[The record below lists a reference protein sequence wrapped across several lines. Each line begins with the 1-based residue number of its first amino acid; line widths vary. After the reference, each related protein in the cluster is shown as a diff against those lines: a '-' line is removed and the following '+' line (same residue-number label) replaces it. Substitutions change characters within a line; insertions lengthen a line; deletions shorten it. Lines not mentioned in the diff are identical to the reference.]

1 MIFSTKTKAEG
12 AFMNK
17 SRKII
22 FKISFVI
29 LGIILSIAFLFH
41 NQTIIAEASFSTDAN
56 YKSAVLIEKNS
67 KQILFENASDE
78 KLPIASV
85 TKLMTILITLEK
97 IDDGTIS
104 LDDKVAVSAN
114 ASGMGGSQIFLD
126 ADNEYVL
133 GELLKSVIVASAN
146 DSSVALAEYIAGSE
160 SNFVRLM
167 NERAKELN
175 MTNTNYCNCTGL
187 PSAEGYSTAYDQAL
201 LLSAVLDFDTYHAYS
216 SIWYEDFTHPSGRT
230 TQMAN
235 TNKLSRYYEG
245 CIGGKT
251 GSTNEAKY
259 CLAVGAVRNDM
270 SLISV
275 VLGADSSKERF
286 KCASDLLNY
295 GFENFE
301 SKTLFS
307 DKDLEGMSIKI
318 KGMDRS
324 TRLRAERNYT
334 LVSKI
339 GEDVNYSLNYNLPSM
354 LLSVKRNQVVGNV
367 EIVVNGVVVDKI
379 NILAQDSHREA
390 NVWDYFR
397 EIIEN

>member
-1 MIFSTKTKAEG
+1 M
-12 AFMNK
+12 
-17 SRKII
+17 RKNCSII
-22 FKISFVI
+22 FKLSFIIISLI
-29 LGIILSIAFLFH
+29 LCIAFLMP
-41 NQTIIAEASFSTDAN
+41 NRTIVAEASFTTNAN

-67 KQILFENASDE
+67 KQVLFENASDE

-97 IDDGTIS
+97 IEEGSIS
-104 LDDKVAVSAN
+104 LDDKVTVSAN

-160 SNFVRLM
+160 NNFVRLM
-167 NERAKELN
+167 NERAKELK
-175 MTNTNYCNCTGL
+175 MTNTNYANCTGL

-201 LLSAVLDFDTYHAYS
+201 LLCAVLDYDTYHTYS
-216 SIWYEDFTHPSGRT
+216 SIWYEDFIHPSGRA

-245 CIGGKT
+245 CIAGKT

-259 CLAVGAVRNDM
+259 CLAVGAKRNDM

-275 VLGADSSKERF
+275 VLGADSSQERF

-307 DKDLEGMSIKI
+307 DKDLNGKSIKI

-339 GEDVNYSLNYNLPSM
+339 GEDVNYSINYNLPSM
-354 LLSVKRNQVVGNV
+354 LTSVKQNQVVGNA
-367 EIVVNGVVVDKI
+367 EIIVNGVVVDKI
-379 NILAQDSHREA
+379 NILALDSHREA
-390 NVWDYFR
+390 NVWDYFK
-397 EIIEN
+397 EIINK

>member
-1 MIFSTKTKAEG
+1 MKKNCS
-12 AFMNK
+12 
-17 SRKII
+17 II
-22 FKISFVI
+22 FKLSFIIISLI
-29 LGIILSIAFLFH
+29 LCIAFLMP
-41 NQTIIAEASFSTDAN
+41 NRTVVAEASFTTSAN

-67 KQILFENASDE
+67 KQVLFENASDE
-78 KLPIASV
+78 KLPVASV

-97 IDDGTIS
+97 IEEGSIS
-104 LDDKVAVSAN
+104 LDDKVTVSAN

-160 SNFVRLM
+160 NNFVRLM
-167 NERAKELN
+167 NERAKELK
-175 MTNTNYCNCTGL
+175 MTNTNYANCTGL

-201 LLSAVLDFDTYHAYS
+201 LLSAVLDYDTYHTYS
-216 SIWYEDFTHPSGRT
+216 SIWYEDFIHPSGRA

-259 CLAVGAVRNDM
+259 CLAVGAKRNDM
-270 SLISV
+270 SLISI
-275 VLGADSSKERF
+275 VLGADSSQERF

-307 DKDLEGMSIKI
+307 DKDLDGKSIKI

-339 GEDVNYSLNYNLPSM
+339 GEDVNYSINYNLPSM
-354 LLSVKRNQVVGNV
+354 LTSVKQNQVVGNA
-367 EIVVNGVVVDKI
+367 EIIVNGVVVDKI
-379 NILAQDSHREA
+379 NILALDSHREA
-390 NVWDYFR
+390 NVWDYFK
-397 EIIEN
+397 EIINK

>member
-1 MIFSTKTKAEG
+1 M
-12 AFMNK
+12 
-17 SRKII
+17 RKNCSII
-22 FKISFVI
+22 FKLSFIIISLI
-29 LGIILSIAFLFH
+29 LCIAFLMP
-41 NQTIIAEASFSTDAN
+41 NRTVVAEASFTTSAN

-67 KQILFENASDE
+67 KQVLFENASDE

-97 IDDGTIS
+97 IEEGSIS
-104 LDDKVAVSAN
+104 LDDKVTVSAN

-160 SNFVRLM
+160 NNFVRLM
-167 NERAKELN
+167 NERAKELK
-175 MTNTNYCNCTGL
+175 MTNTNYANCTGL

-201 LLSAVLDFDTYHAYS
+201 LLSAVLDYDTYHTYS
-216 SIWYEDFTHPSGRT
+216 SIWYEDFIHPSGRA

-259 CLAVGAVRNDM
+259 CLAVGAKRNNM
-270 SLISV
+270 SLISI
-275 VLGADSSKERF
+275 VLGADSSQERF

-307 DKDLEGMSIKI
+307 DKDLDGKSIKI
-318 KGMDRS
+318 NGMDRS

-339 GEDVNYSLNYNLPSM
+339 GEDVNYSINYNLPSM
-354 LLSVKRNQVVGNV
+354 LTSVKQNQVVGNA
-367 EIVVNGVVVDKI
+367 EIIVNGVVVDKI
-379 NILAQDSHREA
+379 NILALDSHREA
-390 NVWDYFR
+390 NVWDYFK
-397 EIIEN
+397 EIINK

>member
-1 MIFSTKTKAEG
+1 M
-12 AFMNK
+12 
-17 SRKII
+17 RKNCSII
-22 FKISFVI
+22 FKLSFIIISLI
-29 LGIILSIAFLFH
+29 LCIAFLMP
-41 NQTIIAEASFSTDAN
+41 NRTVVAEASFTTSAN

-67 KQILFENASDE
+67 KQVLFENASDE

-97 IDDGTIS
+97 IEEGTIS
-104 LDDKVAVSAN
+104 LDDNVTVSAN

-160 SNFVRLM
+160 NNFVRLM
-167 NERAKELN
+167 NERAKELK
-175 MTNTNYCNCTGL
+175 MTNTNYANCTGL

-201 LLSAVLDFDTYHAYS
+201 LLSAVLDYDTYHTYS
-216 SIWYEDFTHPSGRT
+216 SIWYEDFIHPSGRT

-259 CLAVGAVRNDM
+259 CLAVGAKRNDM
-270 SLISV
+270 SLISI
-275 VLGADSSKERF
+275 VLGADSSQERF

-307 DKDLEGMSIKI
+307 DKDLDGKSIKI

-324 TRLRAERNYT
+324 TRLKAERNYT

-339 GEDVNYSLNYNLPSM
+339 GEDVNYSINYNLPSM
-354 LLSVKRNQVVGNV
+354 LSSVKQNQVVGNA
-367 EIVVNGVVVDKI
+367 EIIVNGVVVDKI
-379 NILAQDSHREA
+379 NILALDSHREA
-390 NVWDYFR
+390 NVWDYFK
-397 EIIEN
+397 EIINK

>member
-1 MIFSTKTKAEG
+1 MKKNCS
-12 AFMNK
+12 
-17 SRKII
+17 II
-22 FKISFVI
+22 FKLSFIIISLI
-29 LGIILSIAFLFH
+29 LCIAFLMP
-41 NQTIIAEASFSTDAN
+41 NRTVVAEASFTTSAN

-67 KQILFENASDE
+67 KQVLFENASDE
-78 KLPIASV
+78 KLPVASV

-97 IDDGTIS
+97 IEEGSIS
-104 LDDKVAVSAN
+104 LDDKVTVSAN

-160 SNFVRLM
+160 NNFVRLM
-167 NERAKELN
+167 NERAKELK
-175 MTNTNYCNCTGL
+175 MTNTNYANCTGL

-201 LLSAVLDFDTYHAYS
+201 LLSAVLDYDTYHTYS
-216 SIWYEDFTHPSGRT
+216 SIWYEDFIHPSGRA

-245 CIGGKT
+245 CIAGKT

-259 CLAVGAVRNDM
+259 CLAVGAKRNDM

-275 VLGADSSKERF
+275 VLGADSSQERF

-307 DKDLEGMSIKI
+307 DKDLDGKSIKI

-339 GEDVNYSLNYNLPSM
+339 GEDVNYSINYNLPSM
-354 LLSVKRNQVVGNV
+354 LTSVKQNQVVGNA
-367 EIVVNGVVVDKI
+367 EIIVNGVVVDKI
-379 NILAQDSHREA
+379 NILALDSHREA
-390 NVWDYFR
+390 NVWDYFK
-397 EIIEN
+397 EIINK